1 MRQLIHNAAPV
12 RGERPWTQRLIQSNA
27 FAWALSLGLHGLLFG
42 GFYAAVLRE
51 ESAVRRIIIPEA
63 RLTSAAGPSVDSPP
77 IEQEPLQLDPAADQ
91 PSLAP
96 EMSVSDEQIVAAVA
110 GDDLP
115 SLVVP
120 VDQPVASESLLT
132 AQAAGGAAP
141 DAPLSNFFGQAGNA
155 YKVVYVVDVSASLMI
170 YIDDILREM
179 RDSIHGL
186 VPTQR
191 FHIVLARPRKVEE
204 LASRRLVPAI
214 ARYKKEADDF
224 LATVDRIPKPGK
236 ADPIEAMRRAFAVG
250 PELIY
255 FLSDGDY
262 IDIETELERE
272 LQRLNPRREV
282 CITTIGFHPPR
293 PESDRPELLQRIA
306 EWHNGHFRL
315 VEIK

>member
-1 MRQLIHNAAPV
+1 M
-12 RGERPWTQRLIQSNA
+12 QRLVRSNA
-27 FAWALSLGLHGLLFG
+27 FAWAVSLGLHGLLFG
-42 GFYAAVLRE
+42 AFYVAVLRE
-51 ESAVRRIIIPEA
+51 ESPTRRIIIPEA
-63 RLTSAAGPSVDSPP
+63 RLTSAAGPAVDTPP
-77 IEQEPLQLDPAADQ
+77 IEQKPLQLDPPEDQ
-91 PSLAP
+91 PALPSPAFR
-96 EMSVSDEQIVAAVA
+96 DERILAAVRMDEIPA
-110 GDDLP
+110 LAI
-115 SLVVP
+115 P
-120 VDQPVASESLLT
+120 VEQPAASESLLT
-132 AQAAGGAAP
+132 AQVAGGAAP
-141 DAPLSNFFGQAGNA
+141 DAPLSHFFGQVGNA

-170 YIDDILREM
+170 YIDDILSEM
-179 RDSIHGL
+179 RDSIRGL
-186 VPTQR
+186 VPTQK

-204 LASRRLVPAI
+204 LGPGRLVPAI

-262 IDIETELERE
+262 IDIENELERE

-293 PESDRPELLQRIA
+293 PEGDRPELLQRIA
-306 EWHNGHFRL
+306 QWHNGHFRL